1 MIKNQLK
8 TLPNIKEK
16 DIKVFSNQQMLAGTP
31 PGASDPS
38 SRPKIGQNRSA

>member
-16 DIKVFSNQQMLAGTP
+16 DIKVFPNQQMLA
-31 PGASDPS
+31 GASDPS

>member
-8 TLPNIKEK
+8 ALPNIKEK
-16 DIKVFSNQQMLAGTP
+16 DIKEFSNQQMLAGTL

-38 SRPKIGQNRSA
+38 AAPKLSQNRSA